1 MSDAESVSSAASS
14 PNLVDMLSEV
24 RDYHKKMDSLLK
36 DAEKMSKKVKVKVRK
51 PAGEKKPRKMSEGQ
65 LRWQAFQKYVWAEMK
80 KENPTT
86 IYKEAMRTA
95 GEWKKEGYLADGSKT
110 LAKFETWLKA
120 NPIPSE
126 EERLA
131 AKQEKASSAK
141 VKTKARNAESAAAAS
156 EAATSEAEVATTSP
170 AKKTAAAAPAT
181 PKKAAKA
188 EADAPPPAPKKAAGR
203 PKKA

>member
-1 MSDAESVSSAASS
+1 
-14 PNLVDMLSEV
+14 MLSEV